1 VVATAGAARAMA
13 RLVSRVAA
21 AFDLTAGDPSLSVR
35 GSMLR
40 WIVRIVLMVVAAAE
54 AIAAL
59 LIPLHRGALIMWAV
73 GGFLAF
79 GISELFWPGV
89 EPFVGQRYLHSSRQP
104 KRVLAGLAIALALTA
119 AGLFLFFYARRHE
132 ARGWETLGVVTAL
145 LGGLGAILALLLRL
159 FSVFSTVSAM
169 GVILGVASLIVVLAV
184 TSGFEREFQDKVL
197 ALNAHLIVIPYGN
210 VDIDSPEAD
219 RIQDKLRGMPG
230 VVRMA
235 KFLFS
240 AGEVMVGKVGANL
253 KGIDLVQ
260 GADDLR
266 GSLIEGDIADLQ
278 RPATCP
284 GAKTADR
291 VGRIILGAELA
302 HRIHARVGDCV
313 PIMIPFSLG
322 DAAAPPSF
330 PFRVVGLFRMGFNEY
345 DTRLAYVSLEDARSL
360 ESARGSVFGVEL
372 RFSDPH
378 FALSQVNEVKRRLDA
393 PYRVIDWKEL
403 NHNLFMA
410 LTMQKVVISL
420 LLLIIIVVA
429 MFNIIASLTMIVL
442 SKTAEI
448 AILKSMGARSITI
461 ARIFLVGGTTVG
473 GVGTGLG
480 ILYGLLI
487 CVLARLYG
495 YPLDPKVYLIG
506 QLPVQIPTIEII
518 GVAATTLA
526 ISFLATIYPSYRAS
540 RLEAVE
546 GLRHT

>member
-1 VVATAGAARAMA
+1 LLLLALPTLAAVGALAF
-13 RLVSRVAA
+13 SR
-21 AFDLTAGDPSLSVR
+21 
-35 GSMLR
+35 
-40 WIVRIVLMVVAAAE
+40 WQH
-54 AIAAL
+54 L
-59 LIPLHRGALIMWAV
+59 LIILTC

-79 GISELFWPGV
+79 GVAEMFWPGL
-89 EPFVGQRYLHSSRQP
+89 ERFVGQRYLRSSRRP
-104 KRVLAGLAIALALTA
+104 SRAFVGLVAALALTA
-119 AGLFLFFYARRHE
+119 AGLALFFLARKHE
-132 ARGWETLGVVTAL
+132 ARGWETLGVIATL
-145 LGGLGAILALLLRL
+145 IGGLGAVLSVLLQL

-169 GVILGVASLIVVLAV
+169 GVVLGVASLIVVLAV

-219 RIQDKLRGMPG
+219 RIEDKLRGMPG

-253 KGIDLVQ
+253 KGIDLQQ

-266 GSLIEGDIADLQ
+266 GALIEGRIDDLA

-284 GAKTADR
+284 GSGPGESA
-291 VGRIILGAELA
+291 GRIILGAELA
-302 HRIHARVGDCV
+302 HRIHARVGTCV

-345 DTRLAYVSLEDARSL
+345 DTRLAYVSLADARRL
-360 ESARGSVFGVEL
+360 ESARGSVFGIEL
-372 RFSDPH
+372 RFADPK
-378 FALSQVNEVKRRLDA
+378 FALSQVKEVKRRLDA

-410 LTMQKVVISL
+410 LTMQKVIISTL
-420 LLLIIIVVA
+420 LLLIIVVA
-429 MFNIIASLTMIVL
+429 AFNIIASLTMIVL
-442 SKTAEI
+442 SKVPEI
-448 AILKSMGARSITI
+448 AILKSMGARPTMV

-480 ILYGLLI
+480 IIYGLLI
-487 CVLARLYG
+487 CVLARFYG
-495 YPLDPKVYLIG
+495 YPLDPRVYLIG
-506 QLPVQIPTIEII
+506 QLPVEIPAAEIVT
-518 GVAATTLA
+518 VAATTLA
-526 ISFLATIYPSYRAS
+526 ISLLATIYPALRAS

-546 GLRHT
+546 GLRHS

>member
-1 VVATAGAARAMA
+1 M
-13 RLVSRVAA
+13 
-21 AFDLTAGDPSLSVR
+21 F
-35 GSMLR
+35 R
-40 WIVRIVLMVVAAAE
+40 WIVRIVLLSVPVAE
-54 AIAAL
+54 AIGSL
-59 LIPLHRGALIMWAV
+59 LFPAWQRSLTAFAI

-79 GISELFWPGV
+79 GIAELFWPGV
-89 EPFVGQRYLHSSRQP
+89 EPFVGQRYLHSSRRP
-104 KRVLAGLAIALALTA
+104 RGTLAGLGVTLALTV
-119 AGLFLFFYARRHE
+119 AGLALFFFARKHE
-132 ARGWETLGVVTAL
+132 ARGWESLGVIAAL
-145 LGGLGAILALLLRL
+145 AGGLGAVLSVLLQL

-169 GVILGVASLIVVLAV
+169 GVVLGVASLIVVLAV

-219 RIQDKLRGMPG
+219 HIQDKLRGMPG

-253 KGIDLVQ
+253 KGIDLEQ
-260 GADDLR
+260 GADDLK
-266 GSLIEGDIADLQ
+266 GSLIEGRIADLT

-284 GAKTADR
+284 GGKPDERA
-291 VGRIILGAELA
+291 GRIILGAELA

-345 DTRLAYVSLEDARSL
+345 DTRLAYVSLEDARRL
-360 ESARGSVFGVEL
+360 ESARGSVFGIEL

-378 FALSQVNEVKRRLDA
+378 FALSQVREVKRRLDA

-410 LTMQKVVISL
+410 LTMQKVIISTL
-420 LLLIIIVVA
+420 LLLIIIVA
-429 MFNIIASLTMIVL
+429 AFNIIASLTMIVL
-442 SKTAEI
+442 SKVPEI
-448 AILKSMGARSITI
+448 AILKSMGARSMTV

-480 ILYGLLI
+480 IGYGLLI

-506 QLPVQIPTIEII
+506 QLPVEIPAAEII

-526 ISFLATIYPSYRAS
+526 ICFLATVYPSMRAS
-540 RLEAVE
+540 RLEAVD